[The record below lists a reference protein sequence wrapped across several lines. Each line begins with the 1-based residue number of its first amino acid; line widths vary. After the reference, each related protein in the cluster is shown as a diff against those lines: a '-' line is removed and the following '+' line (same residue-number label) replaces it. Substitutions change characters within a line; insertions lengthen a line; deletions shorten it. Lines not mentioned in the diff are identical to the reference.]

1 MERSKLVGR
10 IVGGVAALGLGVQ
23 LVPYGRDH
31 SNPPV
36 TGEPQWD
43 SPRTAELAQRAC
55 YDCHSNKTV
64 WPWYSHIAPLS
75 WMVQSHVDEARGKL
89 NFTEMDKPQKDA
101 DEAAD
106 AVREGWMPPQYYV
119 QLHSS
124 ARLSAAE
131 LSDLARGL
139 EATLGSEGG
148 EGAGAP
154 GQQPVM
160 DNDDDDD

>member
-1 MERSKLVGR
+1 MEKSKIFGVVVGA
-10 IVGGVAALGLGVQ
+10 VAALGLGVQ
-23 LVPYGRDH
+23 LVPYGREH

-43 SPRTAELAQRAC
+43 SPRTAELAKRAC
-55 YDCHSNKTV
+55 YDCHSNETV
-64 WPWYSHIAPLS
+64 WPWYSNIAPLS
-75 WMVQSHVDEARGKL
+75 WLVQSHVDEAREKL
-89 NFTEMDKPQKDA
+89 NFSEMDQPQKDA
-101 DEAAD
+101 DEAAE

-139 EATLGSEGG
+139 EATLGG
-148 EGAGAP
+148 EGAATP
-154 GQQPVM
+154 GMKPVM
-160 DNDDDDD
+160 DDDGDDD